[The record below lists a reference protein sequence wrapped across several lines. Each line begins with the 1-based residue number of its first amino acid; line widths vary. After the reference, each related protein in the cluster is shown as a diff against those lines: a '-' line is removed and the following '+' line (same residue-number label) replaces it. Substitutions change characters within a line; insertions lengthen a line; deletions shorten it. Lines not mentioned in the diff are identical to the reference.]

1 MNPRKYPRTLAEAFG
16 PYTSHHIT
24 EPRERRWQDWALYA
38 VAVLGLVVIVFF
50 ARPVLGVQ

>member
-1 MNPRKYPRTLAEAFG
+1 MNPRKHPRTLSEAFG